1 MKNWL
6 VSRYKHARIHNFIER
21 WCWPVSN
28 EKTINWINLR
38 DNHYRNVVD
47 FFKDKNDK
55 LIIVNIEKKGW
66 NNFIIKNV
74 KNVKNVNNVKN
85 GDFKSNKCN
94 EIW

>member
-6 VSRYKHARIHNFIER
+6 VSRYKHALFHIFIER

-28 EKTINWINLR
+28 EKKINWINLR

-55 LIIVNIEKKGW
+55 LIIVNIEKKGKLIIQYFGL
-66 NNFIIKNV
+66 NNKTKIFI
-74 KNVKNVNNVKN
+74 
-85 GDFKSNKCN
+85 
-94 EIW
+94 